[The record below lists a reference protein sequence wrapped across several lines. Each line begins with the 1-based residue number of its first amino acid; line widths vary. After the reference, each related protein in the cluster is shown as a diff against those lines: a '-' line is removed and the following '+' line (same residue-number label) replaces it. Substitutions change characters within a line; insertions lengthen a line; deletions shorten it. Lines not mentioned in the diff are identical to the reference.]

1 LRARYAQRDKNPE
14 QQSFIEPFGPDRLQ
28 MIINFVPN
36 AAAVGAAVTSAVAA
50 IIAANTSLRG
60 RFERLAAPL
69 PGAKLTFAAL

>member
-1 LRARYAQRDKNPE
+1 
-14 QQSFIEPFGPDRLQ
+14 

-36 AAAVGAAVTSAVAA
+36 AAAVGAAVMSAVAA